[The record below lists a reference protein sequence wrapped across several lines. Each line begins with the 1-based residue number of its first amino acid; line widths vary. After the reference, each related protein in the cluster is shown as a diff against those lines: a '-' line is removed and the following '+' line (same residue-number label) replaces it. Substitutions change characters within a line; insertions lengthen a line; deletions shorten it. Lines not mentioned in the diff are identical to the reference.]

1 MVTFESGLVPSEEG
15 LIQLGQN
22 LSSIVKDVLELSVSP
37 AVIPQDSEGVFVLLI
52 VTSSSQDANVAEGD
66 LNVIKSKLS
75 DDSVWS
81 RLVVA
86 AVSNH

>member
-22 LSSIVKDVLELSVSP
+22 ISNIVKDVLELSVSP
-37 AVIPQDSEGVFVLLI
+37 AVISQDSEGVFVLLI